1 MRVWVLMSS
10 KSRPNIIVPVDS
22 QPAFSCSKWVME
34 TMTPS
39 WFIFH
44 CYLLIDFTNCS
55 GVSNVE
61 FEQVNASWLDT
72 RKLSK
77 FRPGKLRARCQS
89 STLGCQNVS
98 LMLTCLMK
106 WNLIYLWIVKQLIV
120 CITTGKRRIQD
131 PLKFLWWN
139 FCSNIVCSNN
149 LKWLTNL
156 ARSLL

>member
-1 MRVWVLMSS
+1 MSS

-77 FRPGKLRARCQS
+77 FRPGKLRSRCQS
-89 STLGCQNVS
+89 SALGRQNFS

-106 WNLIYLWIVKQLIV
+106 WKLIYLWIV
-120 CITTGKRRIQD
+120 
-131 PLKFLWWN
+131 N
-139 FCSNIVCSNN
+139 S
-149 LKWLTNL
+149 WLSALRQVRGVFRTPSSFFDETF
-156 ARSLL
+156 AAI